1 MLALVA
7 AVVFAAC
14 APPPTPQAPQPPT
27 AGAAANRIIF
37 WTKCPEVL
45 ALTDAQLDSWRDQ
58 GVGGF
63 VCKHNS
69 LYALGGSQDFTGD
82 PASTP
87 ATATY
92 SLQRQIRDSQ
102 IVSRAAARGI
112 KLWFGIGM
120 GNYYNWKTPWAEWY
134 DDAAWTNTVLPNMK
148 NLAAG
153 VKALGFAGLAF
164 DEELYGTQAG
174 PPGDWTWNYPTN
186 THSEADVRAQVKLR
200 GAQLMQSIV
209 TGFPG
214 AEVLDIGFRLP
225 EGWEEL
231 AQQVVN
237 GIGDANAPRVDINFW
252 DGMTSSPGYGQ
263 IRFLDSSFN
272 KTPHMPRSNWDIA
285 LTYNTNRLY
294 SMFSRR
300 LSNWSYAASRVQ
312 VSTFAWIADGGTT
325 FNAAR
330 SPQFVAEQLDAF
342 RRWGTGDA
350 FANYASSGLYG
361 FDYAPYVPAMQAAAT
376 PGVVDTQPPA
386 ITVGA
391 NGRLAADAALVSGS
405 ATDNMGIRAVRW
417 TTPSGRSGAAKMT
430 WTVTGGDY
438 AVGYQW
444 RMDWLVVAT
453 GALPGETITITT
465 EDVRGL
471 TTSTTA
477 VARSGANPPARHRV
491 NLRRCSEPQVR
502 ARFGSPPMRRIHR
515 PRSFC
520 RFSSTM
526 RRTYA
531 DANSGGTVGVAASSQ
546 SSGSPARRT

>member
-1 MLALVA
+1 MVRRRHLDEHGPAEHEE
-7 AVVFAAC
+7 
-14 APPPTPQAPQPPT
+14 PRS
-27 AGAAANRIIF
+27 GA
-37 WTKCPEVL
+37 
-45 ALTDAQLDSWRDQ
+45 
-58 GVGGF
+58 
-63 VCKHNS
+63 
-69 LYALGGSQDFTGD
+69 
-82 PASTP
+82 
-87 ATATY
+87 
-92 SLQRQIRDSQ
+92 
-102 IVSRAAARGI
+102 
-112 KLWFGIGM
+112 
-120 GNYYNWKTPWAEWY
+120 
-134 DDAAWTNTVLPNMK
+134 
-148 NLAAG
+148 
-153 VKALGFAGLAF
+153 KALGFAGLAF

-174 PPGDWTWNYPTN
+174 PPGDWNWNYPTN
-186 THSEADVRAQVKLR
+186 THSEAAVRAQVKLR
-200 GAQLMQSIV
+200 GAQMMQSIV

-237 GIGDANAPRVDINFW
+237 GIGNANAPRVDINFW
-252 DGMTSSPGYGQ
+252 DGMTSTPGYGQ

-312 VSTFAWIADGGTT
+312 VSTFAWIADGGST

-330 SPQFVAEQLDAF
+330 SPSFVAEQLGAF

-361 FDYAPYVPAMQAAAT
+361 FDYAPYVAAMQAAAA

-391 NGRLAADAALVSGS
+391 KARVVADTALVSGS

-417 TTPSGRSGAAKMT
+417 TTASGRSGAAKMT

-444 RMDWLVVAT
+444 RMDWLVEA
-453 GALPGETITITT
+453 GALPGEPITITT

-471 TTSTTA
+471 TTSTSV
-477 VARSGANPPARHRV
+477 VA
-491 NLRRCSEPQVR
+491 
-502 ARFGSPPMRRIHR
+502 I
-515 PRSFC
+515 
-520 RFSSTM
+520 
-526 RRTYA
+526 
-531 DANSGGTVGVAASSQ
+531 
-546 SSGSPARRT
+546 

>member
-1 MLALVA
+1 MHA
-7 AVVFAAC
+7 AAH
-14 APPPTPQAPQPPT
+14 PPAPQPPT
-27 AGAAANRIIF
+27 AGAAANRVIF
-37 WTKCPEVL
+37 WTKCAEVIG
-45 ALTDAQLDSWRDQ
+45 LTDAELDSWRSR

-63 VCKHNS
+63 VCKLNS
-69 LYALGGSQDFTGD
+69 LYALGGQPELHRRIRRARRPT
-82 PASTP
+82 ST
-87 ATATY
+87 Y
-92 SLQRQIRDSQ
+92 NLQRKIRDSQ

-112 KLWFGIGM
+112 KLWLGIGM
-120 GNYYNWKTPWAEWY
+120 GNYYNWKTPWAEWF
-134 DDAAWTNTVLPNMK
+134 DDADVDEHRPAEHEEPGRGR
-148 NLAAG
+148 ARRSASP
-153 VKALGFAGLAF
+153 GLAF

-209 TGFPG
+209 AGFPG

-231 AQQVVN
+231 VQQVVN
-237 GIGDANAPRVDINFW
+237 GVGNANAPRVDINFW

-272 KTPHMPRSNWDIA
+272 KTPHLPRSNWDIA

-330 SPQFVAEQLDAF
+330 SPYFVAEQLDAF

-391 NGRLAADAALVSGS
+391 KGRLAADTALVSGN

-417 TTPSGRSGAAKMT
+417 STPSGRSGAAKMT

-444 RMDWLVVAT
+444 RMDWLVEA
-453 GALPGETITITT
+453 A
-465 EDVRGL
+465 
-471 TTSTTA
+471 A
-477 VARSGANPPARHRV
+477 AARRDRSP
-491 NLRRCSEPQVR
+491 
-502 ARFGSPPMRRIHR
+502 SPP
-515 PRSFC
+515 
-520 RFSSTM
+520 
-526 RRTYA
+526 RTFGA
-531 DANSGGTVGVAASSQ
+531 
-546 SSGSPARRT
+546 